1 MSHAAHF
8 KKAMELAQHK
18 QPVPQID
25 FTVHQLDDGN
35 TVSTQERVVK
45 EVSWTSSRG
54 LSTDQRL
61 V

>member
-8 KKAMELAQHK
+8 KKAMEQAQNK

-45 EVSWTSSRG
+45 EVSSTSSR
-54 LSTDQRL
+54 RA
-61 V
+61 